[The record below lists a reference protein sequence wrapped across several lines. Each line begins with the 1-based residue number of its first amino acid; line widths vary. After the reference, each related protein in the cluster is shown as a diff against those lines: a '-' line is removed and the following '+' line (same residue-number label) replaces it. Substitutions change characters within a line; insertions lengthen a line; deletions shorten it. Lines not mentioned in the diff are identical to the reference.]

1 MTLRAILL
9 IPVLLVSAL
18 AVALLFG
25 FWMPARQ
32 LEAEAELRVSAERHL
47 ASVAEGCVPLLL
59 ARELDTLYENLDAL
73 KRRNTDWVEIELV
86 APNGQVLYPLTPR
99 PGALVTAA
107 NERIVRQPIT
117 YLEVPLGTL
126 VAKIDVAPRLA
137 ELWLRHE
144 QVLIALGLVVAAY
157 VGLVWL
163 VLERWVRR
171 PLRALADASKRLAAG
186 DFDTPLVR
194 AASSEVTGVVDSFAA
209 MRESIRKYQYELA
222 QAQKMEALGTLA
234 GGVAHDFNNILSP
247 IIAYTELAREAAA
260 GNPELA
266 ADLAEVSKAA
276 ARARDVAAQILTFS
290 RRSAQTKVLA
300 SVTAITAEALKLL
313 RSSIPSSIEFRQ
325 RIEGEAVVL
334 ADPSQL
340 HQVVVNLCTN
350 AFHAMEE
357 RGGVLTV
364 TVEEVDVAPGG
375 VAGVELAPGRY
386 ALLSVNDTGTGIDRE
401 TLARVFD
408 PYFTTKPRGKGTG
421 LGLAVVDGIVRGAG
435 GRISVYSELGAGTT
449 FRVYLPLAGPAG
461 ATATSSSEPPPPER
475 ATGRERVLFVD
486 DEAQIRESSRRYL
499 EKLGYQVAVFSNG
512 GDALDAFKRDPAA
525 WDVLVTDMTMPGM
538 SGKDLARKA
547 MALRP
552 GLPVILCCGFSSQID
567 AGAATRLGIRVY
579 LAKPFDLHDLHRAIG
594 RVVAGKAARSG

>member
-1 MTLRAILL
+1 MTLRAMLL

-32 LEAEAELRVSAERHL
+32 LEAEGELRVSAERHL

-86 APNGQVLYPLTPR
+86 APNGWVIYPLTPS
-99 PGALVTAA
+99 ADVLTTAA

-117 YLEVPLGTL
+117 YLDQPLGTL

-144 QVLIALGLVVAAY
+144 QVLIALVLVVVAY

-171 PLRALADASKRLAAG
+171 PLRVLADASKRLAAG
-186 DFDTPLVR
+186 DFATPLVR
-194 AASSEVTGVVDSFAA
+194 AASTEVAGVVDSFVA
-209 MRESIRKYQYELA
+209 MRESIRKYQYDLA

-234 GGVAHDFNNILSP
+234 GGIAHDFNNILSP
-247 IIAYTELAREAAA
+247 IIAYTELAREAAG
-260 GNPELA
+260 GNPELT

-276 ARARDVAAQILTFS
+276 TRARDLAAQILTFS
-290 RRSAQTKVLA
+290 RRSEPTKVPA
-300 SVTAITAEALKLL
+300 SITAIAAEALKLL
-313 RSSIPSSIEFRQ
+313 RSSIPSSIEFQQ
-325 RIEGEAVVL
+325 RIEGKAVVL

-350 AFHAMEE
+350 AFHAMEAK
-357 RGGVLTV
+357 GGVLTV
-364 TVEEVDVAPGG
+364 TVEEVEVARGQM
-375 VAGVELAPGRY
+375 AGVELTPGRY
-386 ALLSVNDTGTGIDRE
+386 ALLSVSDTGTGIDRE
-401 TLARVFD
+401 TITWIFD
-408 PYFTTKPRGKGTG
+408 PYFTTKPTGKGTG

-435 GRISVYSELGAGTT
+435 GRISVYSEVGVGTT
-449 FRVYLPLAGPAG
+449 FRVYLPLASPACDTGP
-461 ATATSSSEPPPPER
+461 SSSEPAPPER
-475 ATGRERVLFVD
+475 AMGKERVLFVD
-486 DEAQIRESSRRYL
+486 DEEQIRESSRRFL
-499 EKLGYQVAVFSNG
+499 GKLGYRVAVFSNG
-512 GDALDAFKRDPAA
+512 EDALEAFRRDPTA
-525 WDVLVTDMTMPGM
+525 WDVLVTDMTMPGL

-547 MALRP
+547 MELRP
-552 GLPVILCCGFSSQID
+552 GLPVILCCGFSSLID
-567 AGAATRLGIRVY
+567 ARAAKKLGIREY
-579 LAKPFDLHDLHRAIG
+579 LAKPLDLHDLHRAIG
-594 RVVAGKAARSG
+594 RVVVADPA